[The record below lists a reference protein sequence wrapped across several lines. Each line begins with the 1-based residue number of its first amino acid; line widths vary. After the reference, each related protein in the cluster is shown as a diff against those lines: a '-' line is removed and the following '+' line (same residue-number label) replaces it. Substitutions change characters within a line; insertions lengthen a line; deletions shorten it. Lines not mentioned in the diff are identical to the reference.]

1 MSAYLYIFD
10 QCDGCI
16 VQRMNSLRE
25 WCFRIPIEF
34 WEADINTR
42 HRRTVW
48 SHLPEVIHGAVKV
61 VPPFF
66 ANNSESVYDLR
77 RSCTTNGSVT
87 SNIWCGGPSS
97 TIVGVFVKVPCCKH
111 ALVSH
116 SKYHPGNTAKLVSV
130 RSLTRN
136 HAREPWMYMSN
147 QNKQWS
153 HPYPFFFLHKVRRYF
168 RPSRPRLR
176 IGKV

>member
-1 MSAYLYIFD
+1 MYRPTNEQLARMVLSDSDRISGSGY
-10 QCDGCI
+10 CI
-16 VQRMNSLRE
+16 
-25 WCFRIPIEF
+25 
-34 WEADINTR
+34 DTR

-66 ANNSESVYDLR
+66 QQFGVRLR
-77 RSCTTNGSVT
+77 STQIMHDEGSVT

-130 RSLTRN
+130 RSSTRD

-153 HPYPFFFLHKVRRYF
+153 HPYLFVYTRFGDTSGPVGHVFGSARCRF
-168 RPSRPRLR
+168 R
-176 IGKV
+176 GGV